1 MEKEIHRHLEAIEDM
16 EEKLDNVL
24 EKMFLNLDV
33 KEIMEDPVLALGEFV
48 ETLEQVLDEDFHD
61 DALKEGIKFAK
72 NIKRNDVIKN

>member
-61 DALKEGIKFAK
+61 DALKEGIRFSKAMRES
-72 NIKRNDVIKN
+72 NGT